1 MILPSP
7 GYCVGIFL
15 ILLVVVNGTECPAGK
30 YSQTAGTNCKICQRS
45 RYTNANGQSSCKW
58 CSAGQYITDHESTQ
72 SEHAKLLHHMRSQI
86 DEQDRIISKHR
97 QDFLNLNTVEVVLLG
112 SAVLLCKL
120 HLCDE
125 IHEIFC

>member
-1 MILPSP
+1 M
-7 GYCVGIFL
+7 
-15 ILLVVVNGTECPAGK
+15 LVRVSGGS
-30 YSQTAGTNCKICQRS
+30 Y
-45 RYTNANGQSSCKW
+45 
-58 CSAGQYITDHESTQ
+58 
-72 SEHAKLLHHMRSQI
+72 AKLFHHMRSQI